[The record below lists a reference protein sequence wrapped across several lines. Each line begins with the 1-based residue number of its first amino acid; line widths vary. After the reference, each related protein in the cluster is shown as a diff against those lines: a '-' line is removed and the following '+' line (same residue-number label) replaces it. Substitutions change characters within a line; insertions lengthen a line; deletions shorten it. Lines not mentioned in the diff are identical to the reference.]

1 MLPFIF
7 YSDSELQLQI
17 HSSHI
22 SLQRSKW
29 GGRGANALI
38 SLRFAGIFEDFLGI
52 RCKMKK
58 EEFCRQIEELV
69 PPVQNERHIQMQ
81 RFKC

>member
-58 EEFCRQIEELV
+58 RRVLQANRGTCASSSKRKTHPNAEI
-69 PPVQNERHIQMQ
+69 
-81 RFKC
+81 